1 MQRTE
6 EWPPDG
12 NCGYAPAIQRG
23 MPMSAAL
30 TRQTAGEFMAQVERY
45 RDEFYRY
52 VLRTVWDSN
61 VAEDVFQSAVL
72 AALENYHRFTPGTN
86 FRAWVYRII
95 TNKCFVANRE
105 TGRAMAPLDVA
116 EASMVALQ
124 EQPGYCDVLKDP
136 VHVLEQCGDEVLHAF
151 RRLST
156 AERACILLRSV
167 ERFSYQEIAE
177 ILEMPVG
184 TVMTHLSRGRAKL
197 RTELLDYAV
206 ESGVVRSYP
215 RLVPRQNSG
224 STQHSERGTM

>member
-1 MQRTE
+1 
-6 EWPPDG
+6 
-12 NCGYAPAIQRG
+12 
-23 MPMSAAL
+23 MSAVISREA
-30 TRQTAGEFMAQVERY
+30 ASDFMAQVERY

-61 VAEDVFQSAVL
+61 VAEDVFQSAIL

-105 TGRAMAPLDVA
+105 IGRAMAPLETA
-116 EASMVALQ
+116 EAGMVALQ
-124 EQPGYCDVLKDP
+124 EKPGYGDVLKDP
-136 VHVLEQCGDEVLHAF
+136 NGVLEQCGDEILHAF

-197 RTELLDYAV
+197 RNELLDYAV
-206 ESGVVRSYP
+206 ETGIVRSYP
-215 RLVPRQNSG
+215 RLVPRQESCAPHQQ
-224 STQHSERGTM
+224 TERGTM

>member
-1 MQRTE
+1 MAK
-6 EWPPDG
+6 
-12 NCGYAPAIQRG
+12 GYTQD
-23 MPMSAAL
+23 
-30 TRQTAGEFMAQVERY
+30 QTAEFLGLIEKH

-72 AALENYHRFTPGTN
+72 AAYENYHKFTPGTN

-105 TGRAMAPLDVA
+105 TARAFQPLENVD
-116 EASMVALQ
+116 ASVTAV
-124 EQPGYCDVLKDP
+124 EDRPEYNDVLKNP
-136 VHVLEQCGDEVLHAF
+136 AGFLEQCGDEVLRAF

-156 AERACILLRSV
+156 AERSCILLRSV
-167 ERFSYQEIAE
+167 ERFSYQEIAG

-197 RTELLDYAV
+197 RQDLLDYAKQ
-206 ESGVVRSYP
+206 EGIVRSYP
-215 RLVPRQNSG
+215 RLIPRGERGDQI
-224 STQHSERGTM
+224 QKERGTLS